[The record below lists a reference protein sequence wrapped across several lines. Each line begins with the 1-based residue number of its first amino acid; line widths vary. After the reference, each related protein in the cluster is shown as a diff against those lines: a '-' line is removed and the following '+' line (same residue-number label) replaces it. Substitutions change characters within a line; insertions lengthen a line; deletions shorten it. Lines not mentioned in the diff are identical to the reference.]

1 MKTYHPVIELNQVK
15 TYLGGKWLHKG
26 IDLVIQ
32 SGEIVALVG
41 GSGSGKS
48 TLLREILLLQPY
60 ASGTIRVF
68 GQVIATLPPKALLAV
83 KRRWGVLFQQSAL
96 FTSLTVLENI
106 TFPLRE
112 YTRLDKKTQNEL
124 GLLKLLAVGLP
135 IEAAIKY
142 PAELS
147 GGMLKRAALA
157 RALILDPELLLL
169 DEPTAGLDPQGATG
183 FDQLLLDLRTIFG
196 LTILLVTHDVD
207 TLWQITDKVAFLSEG
222 RVLECLPMPQ
232 LTQSSAPAIRHYFQ
246 GPRGRI
252 TQNIYGEPTRGN

>member
-1 MKTYHPVIELNQVK
+1 MQ
-15 TYLGGKWLHKG
+15 
-26 IDLVIQ
+26 
-32 SGEIVALVG
+32 
-41 GSGSGKS
+41 
-48 TLLREILLLQPY
+48 
-60 ASGTIRVF
+60 
-68 GQVIATLPPKALLAV
+68 
-83 KRRWGVLFQQSAL
+83 RRWGVLFQQSAL

-112 YTRLDKKTQNEL
+112 YTQLDKKTQNEL
-124 GLLKLLAVGLP
+124 GLLKLLAVGLS
-135 IEAAIKY
+135 IDAAIKY

-169 DEPTAGLDPQGATG
+169 DEPTAGLDSQGAAG

-222 RVLECLPMPQ
+222 CVLECLPMSHTDTLFCSGHSSLFPRTPWTYYTKNLWGP
-232 LTQSSAPAIRHYFQ
+232 LTWKLKL
-246 GPRGRI
+246 I
-252 TQNIYGEPTRGN
+252 TP